1 MTSPSRLRQAF
12 GVAKLRHGL
21 LWEIGLP
28 WLIVITL
35 VCGLAV
41 MLVVSVQEAIVA
53 DSKRERFRVTLLE
66 LREKIET
73 DLALGFELGDDRG
86 AQERLEQMLAQ
97 DGLLQAV
104 EIFDQRG
111 MSLFNTDRGSILE
124 RVPGRWLAQIEPGQE
139 WSVSDSGETVIGEPI
154 RNAFG
159 ETIGYLAATYLT
171 HHPAD
176 EELNRD
182 ARLRG
187 FALAGLCIAAAI
199 LGFYLRIR
207 RPVQEM
213 LAEVTQLENP
223 DEHTGTALS
232 SAACELKSVL
242 QRLDQ
247 AQTRLHQWERAGL

>member
-1 MTSPSRLRQAF
+1 MTSPPRLRQAL

-28 WLIVITL
+28 WLAVISL
-35 VCGLAV
+35 VCILAV

-66 LREKIET
+66 MREKLET

-86 AQERLEQMLAQ
+86 AQDRLEQMLAQ

-111 MSLFNTDRGSILE
+111 MSLFNTDRGSIRE
-124 RVPGRWLAQIEPGQE
+124 RVPARWLAQIEPGRE
-139 WSVSDSGETVIGEPI
+139 WSVSDAEETVIGEPI

-159 ETIGYLAATYLT
+159 ETVGYLAATYMT
-171 HHPAD
+171 RHPRD
-176 EELNRD
+176 TELNRD
-182 ARLRG
+182 AELRG
-187 FALAGLCIAAAI
+187 LALAALCIATAV

-207 RPVQEM
+207 RPVQDM
-213 LAEVTQLENP
+213 LDEVAQLENP
-223 DEHTGTALS
+223 DRDNAAALA
-232 SAACELKSVL
+232 SAACELQSVL
-242 QRLDQ
+242 HRLDQ
-247 AQTRLHQWERAGL
+247 AQSRLHQWERAGL